1 MPFDPYFERCF
12 FCEEQLHYLQY
23 IFTKDQLSV
32 SLCSTCEK
40 DYREKCKRATDEERQ
55 LYLALRKEKIPAT
68 LQHHDGV
75 TPEQELI
82 ALQRTVHSTHEN
94 EYTIRIPNRLVKDRI
109 AETVKSI
116 RNLYDVEQKKRT
128 SGDKSRPGLLF

>member
-32 SLCSTCEK
+32 SLCSACEK
-40 DYREKCKRATDEERQ
+40 DYREKCKRATDEEDD
-55 LYLALRKEKIPAT
+55 LY
-68 LQHHDGV
+68 HH

-82 ALQRTVHSTHEN
+82 DVQRTVHSIHEN
-94 EYTIRIPNRLVKDRI
+94 VYTIRIPNRLVKDRI

-116 RNLYDVEQKKRT
+116 RNLYDVQQKKRT